1 MNKTIIALILSLI
14 SLSLFSQ
21 SKEITLEDIWQD
33 YNFYPKNFR
42 ALKSMNNGDFYT
54 KIKRAQSTVIGLL
67 FYYNNVNVY
76 FTTVKMILES
86 SYTLCVCFLKSVS
99 LA

>member
-1 MNKTIIALILSLI
+1 MKKTTIALILSLI

-21 SKEITLEDIWQD
+21 SKDITLEDIWQD

-54 KIKRAQSTVIGLL
+54 KIKRSDEGQEIIKYQ
-67 FYYNNVNVY
+67 FKM
-76 FTTVKMILES
+76 VK
-86 SYTLCVCFLKSVS
+86 K
-99 LA
+99 